1 MGEQNVEQT
10 ADEQTRRAFM
20 KALLDEV
27 RALEDMLDAGM
38 IESGIRRIGAEQEMF
53 LVDRASRPAMTAMQ
67 VLETIE
73 DPRFTHELGLF
84 NLEANLSPLELGG
97 DCLRQLERE
106 ADEVLAIAR
115 EHAARAADSRV
126 ALVGILPTLTREHL
140 TLDSIVPTARYF
152 ALNEA
157 LLRLRG
163 SKFQFTIKGIDQLNV
178 THDNLM
184 LEACNTS
191 FQVHFQVGAEE
202 FAHLYNIAQ
211 AVTGPLLASCVN
223 SPVLLGKRLWHE
235 TRIAVFE
242 HSIDA
247 RSEAHAARGHKP
259 RVHFGDHWIEES
271 VIEIFKEDIARFRVI
286 LTTAFEDDP
295 IGMVA
300 RGEVP
305 RLKALCLHNG
315 TVYRW
320 NRACYGISDNGKP
333 HLRIENRVIP
343 SGPTVL
349 DEVANAAFF
358 FGMMSQLSHNLDDIR
373 DHLSFSDAKSNFL
386 AAAREGLR
394 AQQVWFGGRQVT
406 AQELIIDELLP
417 LARDGLNE
425 AGIDERDIDRYLGV
439 IRARVEN
446 RRTGARWLL
455 ESLENMRG
463 EGTEHERLRAVTS
476 SMIEQSESGQPV
488 ADWELAGFCN
498 KQDWRDSYRTV
509 GQFMATDLFTVR
521 PDDIVD
527 FAASLMEWRYVRHV
541 PVEDDSGQLLGLISH
556 RQLLRLIARGN
567 RNDGIITVRDIMRP
581 DPVTVGPET
590 TTVEAIRLMR
600 EHRLSCLPVV
610 EDGKLLGLVTEY
622 DLVVVAGRLLE
633 SYLAEDPIG

>member
-1 MGEQNVEQT
+1 MGEQNVQQGT
-10 ADEQTRRAFM
+10 DEHTRRAFM

-27 RALEDMLDAGM
+27 RALEDMHDIDM
-38 IESGIRRIGAEQEMF
+38 FERGIRRIGAEQEMF
-53 LVDRASRPAMTAMQ
+53 LVDQAARPALTAMQ
-67 VLETIE
+67 ILERMD

-97 DCLRQLERE
+97 DCLRQLEAE
-106 ADEVLAIAR
+106 TNEVVQIAR
-115 EHAARAADSRV
+115 DKAGEIGTRI

-140 TLDSIVPTARYF
+140 SLDAMVPTARYF

-163 SKFQFTIKGIDQLNV
+163 SNFQINIKGIDQLNFN
-178 THDNLM
+178 HDNLM

-191 FQVHFQVGAEE
+191 FQIHFQVAADE

-211 AVTGPLLASCVN
+211 AVTGPLLAACVN
-223 SPVLLGKRLWHE
+223 SPILLGKRLWHE
-235 TRIAVFE
+235 SRIAVFE

-259 RVHFGDHWIEES
+259 RVHFGDSWIDES

-286 LTTAFEDDP
+286 LTTEFEEDP

-305 RLKALCLHNG
+305 RLNALRLHNG

-358 FGMMSQLSHNLDDIR
+358 FGMMSKMSRSIDDIR
-373 DHLSFSDAKSNFL
+373 EHLNFADAKGNFM

-394 AQQVWFGGRQVT
+394 AQQVWFDDRQMT
-406 AQELIIDELLP
+406 AQDLLLEILLP
-417 LARDGLNE
+417 LAREGLKDS
-425 AGIDERDIDRYLGV
+425 GIDGDDIERYLGV
-439 IRARVEN
+439 VEKRVDR
-446 RRTGARWLL
+446 RRTGARWQL
-455 ESLENMRG
+455 ESLERMRDQASP
-463 EGTEHERLRAVTS
+463 HECLRALTS
-476 SMIEQSESGQPV
+476 SMIEQAESGKPI
-488 ADWELAGFCN
+488 AEWELADFCTN
-498 KQDWRDSYRTV
+498 QDWRDSYRTV

-556 RQLLRLIARGN
+556 RQLLRLVARGG
-567 RNDGIITVRDIMRP
+567 RQDQITMVRDIMRP
-581 DPVTVGPET
+581 DPLAISRDT

-600 EHRLSCLPVV
+600 ENRLSCLPVV
-610 EDGKLLGLVTEY
+610 ENGKLVGLVTEY
-622 DLVVVAGRLLE
+622 DLIVVAGRLLE
-633 SYLAEDPIG
+633 NYLGDEQP